1 VFFFFFS
8 GTRQFIGVLFSL
20 EDVQK
25 DKKEFFGVFTD
36 MCKRIPNDLIDG
48 ISC

>member
-1 VFFFFFS
+1 VLIS
-8 GTRQFIGVLFSL
+8 LEDDQQDKQEFIGVL
-20 EDVQK
+20 
-25 DKKEFFGVFTD
+25 TD